1 MLVADL
7 ITAMTWPI
15 DMAEELKELDD
26 ELDARTDYT
35 TLIQAQRSYKAA
47 MLRPGAISAL
57 FAIMLP
63 ALAKGKK
70 FVLISLFTSPTH

>member
-1 MLVADL
+1 
-7 ITAMTWPI
+7 MTWPI

-47 MLRPGAISAL
+47 LLRPGAISAL
-57 FAIMLP
+57 FGIMLP
-63 ALAKGKK
+63 ALAKGKGY
-70 FVLISLFTSPTH
+70 VPSPLISFPHTLSRISQ